1 MTEQLQQAF
10 AAAAQLPQTDQ
21 DALAQWI
28 LSELE
33 SDSKWAAL
41 FEGSQGKLA
50 SLANEALAEHA
61 RGETRDLEDK

>member
-1 MTEQLQQAF
+1 MTDSLHQAF

-33 SDSKWAAL
+33 SDSRWTDL
-41 FEGSQGKLA
+41 FAGSQEQLA
-50 SLANEALAEHA
+50 SLANEALSEHA
-61 RGETRDLEDK
+61 RGETQELEND